1 MTLHEL
7 IQKIGPTTFDELVYQ
22 VDKHDL
28 ELEPNQLLDA
38 LRFLEGQ
45 GLVKCEL
52 RVVPI
57 ERIVGTP

>member
-7 IQKIGPTTFDELVYQ
+7 IGKVSPLSFDELLVQ
-22 VDKHDL
+22 VGKHDIDL
-28 ELEPNQLLDA
+28 EADQVLDA

-52 RVVPI
+52 RI
-57 ERIVGTP
+57 TSTDRIAGVK